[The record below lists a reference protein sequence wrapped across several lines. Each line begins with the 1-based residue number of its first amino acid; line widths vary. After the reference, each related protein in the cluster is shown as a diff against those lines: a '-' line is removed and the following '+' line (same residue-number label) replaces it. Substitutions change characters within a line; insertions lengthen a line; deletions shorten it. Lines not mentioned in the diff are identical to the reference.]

1 MSIRVFILLFI
12 IPTILFSHEKDKS
25 RAFLFKEEL
34 RVSNEQFKLIS
45 TIDNRYRTKYQ
56 KLNAEIQFRNSELNE
71 VIYSSPFNEKK
82 ATQILK
88 KIADAQ
94 LLIRLN
100 TIKHHLEIEKKLDS
114 YQRMKFN
121 EIFKP

>member
-34 RVSNEQFKLIS
+34 RVSNEQFQLIS